1 MAAETQAHI
10 PPLQPNTGVLGQL
23 LSPAILI
30 FFTILLVVLLILTV
44 TLMGS
49 PW

>member
-1 MAAETQAHI
+1 MQS
-10 PPLQPNTGVLGQL
+10 PCLTGRYVVCTGMCPSFP
-23 LSPAILI
+23 LSPEILI
-30 FFTILLVVLLILTV
+30 FFTILLVVLLMLTV

>member
-1 MAAETQAHI
+1 MVGAV
-10 PPLQPNTGVLGQL
+10 PLLP

-30 FFTILLVVLLILTV
+30 FFTILLVVLLMLTV

>member
-1 MAAETQAHI
+1 MVAETQAHI
-10 PPLQPNTGVLGQL
+10 PHLQPNTVVLGQL

-30 FFTILLVVLLILTV
+30 FFTILLVVLLMLTV

>member
-1 MAAETQAHI
+1 MGAGTC
-10 PPLQPNTGVLGQL
+10 PSCP
-23 LSPAILI
+23 LSPEILI
-30 FFTILLVVLLILTV
+30 FFTILLVVLLMLTV